1 MKSSTVKSSVKSG
14 ASNKSN
20 ASSRS
25 KRAKLEPRSTDV
37 NTSTRSFQTR
47 APGSAED
54 RLAVIAILNQHVADS
69 MDLYSQAKH
78 AHWNV
83 KGAEFGSLHLL
94 FDKIAEHVEHQ
105 IDLIAER
112 STALGGFVPGTTR
125 QAAQNSRLPE
135 YPMDVVEGLQHVNA
149 LADRIA
155 TLAQHTREAIDACE
169 DHEDVPSS
177 DLFTDIARELE
188 MDLWMLEA
196 HLQSQARGRLSS

>member
-1 MKSSTVKSSVKSG
+1 MMKSTAVK
-14 ASNKSN
+14 ASAKNN
-20 ASSRS
+20 ASS
-25 KRAKLEPRSTDV
+25 KTKKVKMEVQHTDV
-37 NTSTRSFQTR
+37 ATSRRSFQTR
-47 APGSAED
+47 VPGSAEN
-54 RLAVIAILNQHVADS
+54 RRTVIGILNQHVADS
-69 MDLYSQAKH
+69 LDLYSQTKH

-135 YPMDVVEGLQHVNA
+135 YPMEVVEGLQHVNA

-155 TLAQHTREAIDACE
+155 ALAQFTREAIDACE
-169 DHEDVPSS
+169 EHEDVPSS
-177 DLFTDIARELE
+177 DLFTDVSRELE

-196 HLQSQARGRLSS
+196 HLQSEARGRLSS